1 MLQLKKK
8 YRDFAIIFRSFG
20 KDLEKVVSEWNR
32 FCDGTHPCYN
42 GQHNQQQAKFD
53 GSKNNKNKNFI
64 ITPMKTGILYRKSK
78 HIDEAVLVLGTMK
91 RISNPKGDMQ
101 QQYQERGEDVK
112 IYKGKNNIHLAIM
125 ENLKEVYTKNQIL
138 YHFKKVVCNVH
149 SR

>member
-1 MLQLKKK
+1 
-8 YRDFAIIFRSFG
+8 
-20 KDLEKVVSEWNR
+20 
-32 FCDGTHPCYN
+32 
-42 GQHNQQQAKFD
+42 
-53 GSKNNKNKNFI
+53 
-64 ITPMKTGILYRKSK
+64 MKTGILYRKSK

-138 YHFKKVVCNVH
+138 YHFKKVVCNVD
-149 SR
+149 SRWLWAMEAAWEKHDLRETTDSWSDGLWDVVDILWW